1 VGELLAVLSRDTALP
16 AQTDCPGALLG
27 CPQRFVELDGATLD
41 PEVEEDG
48 DHQAVELDALALVS
62 DVAEDDCH
70 QAEGDEE
77 AHELPEDVAE

>member
-1 VGELLAVLSRDTALP
+1 MGELLAVLSRDTALP
-16 AQTDCPGALLG
+16 AQTDCEGVLLG
-27 CPQRFVELDGATLD
+27 RPQGFVELDEGTLD
-41 PEVEEDG
+41 AEVEEDG